1 MPGVTMPGMEH
12 LNRLFGRRAGLT
24 SKEAQD
30 FGPAAY
36 IEAVVRRDEVAIN
49 RFREV
54 NALAMAQ
61 AGLQQDNM
69 NFIAIA
75 PEALLGVPQQ
85 RDMTKAGVSGSNYLV
100 GVEQPAFVAALRSR
114 SLVARLPIAVIDA
127 TGDATLPAI
136 GSATTAWLPD
146 ENTQTTDA
154 AITINSIA
162 VTPKHV
168 ATKVTISQQFGRQTT
183 EAARRALDAELALA
197 VDAAIASA
205 LVNGSGASGE
215 ARGLV
220 NWSGIGSQSG
230 GTIAWSAI
238 AALQAGV
245 DAYDVGDCMWV
256 VGSGAAA
263 TLRARTRESGSGR
276 FVLDTDGIAG
286 KPAIVHSSCPSTTAV
301 VGCWNRLALTSWG
314 PLQIA
319 VDPYSSFRD
328 GKITVGLRQLLDVAV
343 LSPAAFGKATG
354 IS

>member
-1 MPGVTMPGMEH
+1 MIPSMEH

-30 FGPAAY
+30 LGPAAY
-36 IEAVVRRDEVAIN
+36 IEAVVRRDDATIN

-54 NALAMAQ
+54 SAMAQ
-61 AGLQQDNM
+61 ARAGAPTDNM
-69 NFIAIA
+69 NFVAIA
-75 PEALLGVPQQ
+75 PEALLGVPAT
-85 RDMTKAGVSGSNYLV
+85 RDMTSAGVSGSNYLK
-100 GVEQPAFVAALRSR
+100 GTEQPAFVEALRSR
-114 SLVARLPIAVIDA
+114 SLVARLPITVVDA
-127 TGDATLPAI
+127 TGDAALPAI

-146 ENTQTTDA
+146 ESTQTTDS

-162 VTPKHV
+162 VTPRHV
-168 ATKVTISQQFGRQTT
+168 ATKVTISHQFGRQTT
-183 EAARRALDAELALA
+183 DAAKRALDGELALA
-197 VDAAIASA
+197 VDAAIAAA
-205 LVNGSGASGE
+205 LLAGGGSSGAPLGV
-215 ARGLV
+215 V
-220 NWSGIGSQSG
+220 NWVNVGSQSG
-230 GTIAWSAI
+230 TNIAWAAV

-245 DAYDVGDCMWV
+245 DPYDIGDCVWV

-301 VGCWNRLALTSWG
+301 VGCWSRLALASWG

-328 GKITVGLRQLLDVAV
+328 GKVTVGVRQMLDVAV
-343 LSPAAFGKATG
+343 LSPAAFGKTTG
-354 IS
+354 VS